1 MHQSASSRAGAIA
14 ESLAVILIAVA
25 VVGGPLSLGG
35 APAWAAATLQ
45 LVSVAAG
52 LLWAWSGRRPLLW
65 MLLPLALAAL
75 LGIQLLPM
83 SDRLLMALAPVSAGL
98 WKVAHEG
105 MPHAWGRTSV
115 VPWETL
121 AGLRQIVFGM
131 TILVVV
137 ADLGRVERYRRW
149 LLCSLACSGVMV
161 AALAC
166 VFPRHL
172 TGREAPRLVLG
183 TIDIRGPIDFWK
195 TPVSRPVETSA
206 FSRPDWVTAGAVRF
220 LVDSWV
226 IGDPVGPY
234 IDSNKFAGGVCLTMP
249 IAVAVFLGL
258 CNFFGLPRPAA
269 AVLGIGAMAGSLWLV
284 AGMAGSRA
292 GGASF
297 LFGGLMLATLGIRI
311 RSIQR
316 ITLGATAVYLL
327 VAAIFIGILL
337 GPFRWMVPLF
347 PEPMEGPLKKFVADG
362 RVAAAAAAGRMFA
375 ASPVLGT
382 GLGSYG
388 YLQPYL
394 LKDGEPLFFAHN
406 DIAQLLA
413 ETGLLGV
420 LFGAGFVLCVGRAFT
435 SWIRLEPA
443 QRAIADAGVW
453 ASFAAIAMYSFFDW
467 NLHLP
472 ANALLATVIAG
483 LALARGGRDFSQAAT
498 RGSRPVGI
506 VASSLL
512 SGILLWAAAYAIRD
526 AESARVERQLRDA
539 LVSVRMAAG
548 GKPPG
553 AFPQEVVD
561 AAVAAGSQMAAAD
574 KANACL
580 SLLLG
585 QLNLQLA
592 ANGDVAAKAD
602 ADRWFREAR
611 LLCPPCSGLPEIVPK
626 PNDRRPRAR

>member
-14 ESLAVILIAVA
+14 ESLAVILIAAA

-52 LLWAWSGRRPLLW
+52 LLWAWSGRRTPLW

-75 LGIQLLPM
+75 FGIQLLPM
-83 SDRLLMALAPVSAGL
+83 SDSLLMAIAPVSAGL

-121 AGLRQIVFGM
+121 AGVRQIVFGM
-131 TILVVV
+131 TILIVV

-149 LLCSLACSGVMV
+149 LLCSLACSGVMI

-183 TIDIRGPIDFWK
+183 TIDLRGPIDFWK

-206 FSRPDWVTAGAVRF
+206 FSRPDWVTAGGVRF

-234 IDSNKFAGGVCLTMP
+234 IDSNKFAGGMCLTMP

-258 CNFFGLPRPAA
+258 SRFFRLPPPAA
-269 AVLGIGAMAGSLWLV
+269 AFLGICALAGGLWLI

-316 ITLGATAVYLL
+316 ITLGATAAYLFT
-327 VAAIFIGILL
+327 AAIFVGILL
-337 GPFRWMVPLF
+337 GPLRWMVHLF
-347 PEPMEGPLKKFVADG
+347 PEPIEIPLKKFVADG

-406 DIAQLLA
+406 DIVQLLA
-413 ETGLLGV
+413 ETGWCGV
-420 LFGAGFVLCVGRAFT
+420 LVGVGFLSLVVSAFT
-435 SWIRLEPA
+435 SWLRLRPE

-453 ASFAAIAMYSFFDW
+453 ASFAAITMYSFFDW

-472 ANALLATVIAG
+472 GNAFLATLITG
-483 LALARGGRDFSQAAT
+483 LALASGGHDLSQPA
-498 RGSRPVGI
+498 SRRTKLAGI
-506 VASSLL
+506 IASSLL

-526 AESARVERQLRDA
+526 VESARVERQLRDA

-553 AFPQEVVD
+553 KFPQEVVD

-574 KANACL
+574 KANALL

-592 ANGDVAAKAD
+592 ANGDVAAKGD
-602 ADRWFREAR
+602 ADRWFRKAR
-611 LLCPPCSGLPEIVPK
+611 LLCPPCSGLPELIPE
-626 PNDRRPRAR
+626 PNDRRSRAR